1 MTKIKT
7 GIKRAT
13 KGKLFKKELGDI
25 SRMRIPTFDEIN
37 KAIHNSD
44 IKYDGRNEWIDGDEL
59 TLEKLWK
66 K

>member
-1 MTKIKT
+1 MTKIKM

-13 KGKLFKKELGDI
+13 KGQLFKKELGDI

-37 KAIHNSD
+37 KGIHNSD
-44 IKYDGRNEWIDGDEL
+44 IKYDGRDEWIEGDEV